1 MNQTFQ
7 ALFLSAASPS
17 PAPAPAETA
26 TRAGG
31 PGFGRGALAL
41 LLSAHPA
48 PALAVTALITA
59 LAVAA
64 GRDVF
69 GSCLVALAVLTG
81 QLSVGWSNDRIDLA
95 RDTAAHRRDKPL
107 VSGEV
112 QVRSVSV
119 AACAALVLCAPLSLA
134 NGAAAGGAHLI
145 GVAAAWSYNL
155 GVKRTRWS
163 WLPYAVAFGLL
174 PAFLTLALPGRP
186 WPALWVVAAG
196 ALLGVGAHFT
206 NVLPDIDADL
216 AAGVRGLPQRLGRHR
231 SRTVAALTLLAASAA
246 LVLGPP
252 GPPDAMG
259 WTGLAVTGALTV
271 VLCLPLGTSPDSRLP
286 FLATLGLAGADV
298 ALLVARGTA
307 LG

>member
-7 ALFLSAASPS
+7 ARSLSATPPS
-17 PAPAPAETA
+17 PAPVPAEA
-26 TRAGG
+26 AARAGA
-31 PGFGRGALAL
+31 PGLGRGALAL

-59 LAVAA
+59 LGAAA
-64 GRDVF
+64 GRDVL

-107 VSGEV
+107 VAGEV
-112 QVRSVSV
+112 GMRSVSV
-119 AACAALVLCAPLSLA
+119 AACAALLLCTPLSLA

-163 WLPYAVAFGLL
+163 WLPYALAFGLL
-174 PAFLTLALPGRP
+174 PAFLTLALPGHP
-186 WPALWVVAAG
+186 WPAAWVMAAG

-216 AAGVRGLPQRLGRHR
+216 AAGVRGLPQRLGRRR
-231 SRTVAALTLLAASAA
+231 SRTVAALALLAASAA

-252 GPPDAMG
+252 GPPDATG
-259 WTGLAVTGALTV
+259 WSGLAVTGALAV
-271 VLCLPLGTSPDSRLP
+271 VLCLPPGTSPDSRLP
-286 FLATLGLAGADV
+286 FLATLGLAATDI
-298 ALLVARGTA
+298 ALLVARGTS
-307 LG
+307 LV

>member
-1 MNQTFQ
+1 M
-7 ALFLSAASPS
+7 SAAPPS
-17 PAPAPAETA
+17 PTPVPAEA
-26 TRAGG
+26 AARAGV
-31 PGFGRGALAL
+31 PGLGRGALAL

-48 PALAVTALITA
+48 PALAVTALITT
-59 LAVAA
+59 LGVAV
-64 GRDVF
+64 GRDVL
-69 GSCLVALAVLTG
+69 GSCLVALAVLSG

-107 VSGEV
+107 VAGEV
-112 QVRSVSV
+112 QMRSVSV
-119 AACAALVLCAPLSLA
+119 AACAALVLCVPLSLA

-145 GVAAAWSYNL
+145 GMAAAWSYNL

-174 PAFLTLALPGRP
+174 PAFLTLALPGHP
-186 WPALWVVAAG
+186 WPAAWVMAAG

-206 NVLPDIDADL
+206 NVLPDIDTDL
-216 AAGVRGLPQRLGRHR
+216 AAGVRGLPQRLGRRR

-252 GPPDAMG
+252 GPPDATG
-259 WTGLAVTGALTV
+259 WSGLALTGALAV

-286 FLATLGLAGADV
+286 FLATLGLAGTDI
-298 ALLVARGTA
+298 ALLVARGTS
-307 LG
+307 LV

>member
-1 MNQTFQ
+1 MNQTFR
-7 ALFLSAASPS
+7 ALSLSAAPPS
-17 PAPAPAETA
+17 PTPVPAEA
-26 TRAGG
+26 AARAGV
-31 PGFGRGALAL
+31 PGLGRGALAL

-48 PALAVTALITA
+48 PALAVTALITT
-59 LAVAA
+59 LGVAV
-64 GRDVF
+64 GRDVL
-69 GSCLVALAVLTG
+69 GSCLVALAVLSG

-107 VSGEV
+107 VAGEV
-112 QVRSVSV
+112 QMRSVSV
-119 AACAALVLCAPLSLA
+119 AACAALVLCVPLSLA

-145 GVAAAWSYNL
+145 GMAAAWSYNL

-174 PAFLTLALPGRP
+174 PAFLTLALPGHP
-186 WPALWVVAAG
+186 WPAAWVMAAG

-206 NVLPDIDADL
+206 NVLPDIDTDL
-216 AAGVRGLPQRLGRHR
+216 AAGVRGLPQRLGRRR

-252 GPPDAMG
+252 GPPDATG
-259 WTGLAVTGALTV
+259 WSGLALTGALAV

-286 FLATLGLAGADV
+286 FLATLGLAGTDI
-298 ALLVARGTA
+298 ALLVARGTS
-307 LG
+307 LV

>member
-7 ALFLSAASPS
+7 ALFLSSVS
-17 PAPAPAETA
+17 PAPAPAPSEA
-26 TRAGG
+26 AARAGG
-31 PGFGRGALAL
+31 PGLGRGALAL

-107 VSGEV
+107 VAGEV
-112 QVRSVSV
+112 QVRSVSI

-145 GVAAAWSYNL
+145 GVAAGWSYNL

-163 WLPYAVAFGLL
+163 WLPYALAFGLL

-186 WPALWVVAAG
+186 WPAAWVVAAG
-196 ALLGVGAHFT
+196 ALLGVGAHFV

-231 SRTVAALTLLAASAA
+231 SRTVAALTLLAASAV

-259 WTGLAVTGALTV
+259 WTGLAVTGAPAV

>member
-1 MNQTFQ
+1 MNQTFR
-7 ALFLSAASPS
+7 ALSLSAAPPS
-17 PAPAPAETA
+17 AAPVRAEA
-26 TRAGG
+26 AARAGG
-31 PGFGRGALAL
+31 LGRGALAL

-59 LAVAA
+59 LGVAA
-64 GRDVF
+64 GRDVL

-81 QLSVGWSNDRIDLA
+81 QLSVGWSNDRIDFA

-107 VSGEV
+107 VAGEV
-112 QVRSVSV
+112 RMRSVSV

-163 WLPYAVAFGLL
+163 WLPYALAFGLL
-174 PAFLTLALPGRP
+174 PAFLTLALPGHP
-186 WPALWVVAAG
+186 WPAAWVMAAG

-206 NVLPDIDADL
+206 NVLPDIDTDL
-216 AAGVRGLPQRLGRHR
+216 AAGVRGLPQRLGRRR
-231 SRTVAALTLLAASAA
+231 SRAVAALALLAASAA

-252 GPPDAMG
+252 GPPDAAG
-259 WTGLAVTGALTV
+259 WSGLAVTGALAV
-271 VLCLPLGTSPDSRLP
+271 SLCLPPGTSPDSRLP
-286 FLATLGLAGADV
+286 FLATLGLAGTDI
-298 ALLVARGTA
+298 ALLVARGTS
-307 LG
+307 LV

>member
-1 MNQTFQ
+1 MNQTFR
-7 ALFLSAASPS
+7 SAVRVG
-17 PAPAPAETA
+17 AP
-26 TRAGG
+26 GL
-31 PGFGRGALAL
+31 GRGAAAL

-64 GRDVF
+64 GRDAF

-107 VSGEV
+107 VAGEV
-112 QVRSVSV
+112 HVRTV
-119 AACAALVLCAPLSLA
+119 AAAACVALVLCAPLSLA
-134 NGAAAGGAHLI
+134 NGAAAGAAHLI

-186 WPALWVVAAG
+186 WPAVWVVAAG

-216 AAGVRGLPQRLGRHR
+216 AAGVRGLPQRLGRRR
-231 SRTVAALTLLAASAA
+231 SRTVAALTLLAASGV

-259 WTGLAVTGALTV
+259 WTGLAVTGTLAV

-286 FLATLGLAGADV
+286 FLATLGLAGADI

>member
-1 MNQTFQ
+1 M
-7 ALFLSAASPS
+7 SAAPPS
-17 PAPAPAETA
+17 PTPVPAEA
-26 TRAGG
+26 AARAGV
-31 PGFGRGALAL
+31 PGLGRGALAL

-48 PALAVTALITA
+48 PALAVTALITT
-59 LAVAA
+59 LGVAV
-64 GRDVF
+64 GRGVL
-69 GSCLVALAVLTG
+69 GSCLVALAVLSG

-95 RDTAAHRRDKPL
+95 RDTEAHRRDKPL
-107 VSGEV
+107 VAGEV
-112 QVRSVSV
+112 QMRSVSV
-119 AACAALVLCAPLSLA
+119 AACAALVLCVPLSLA

-174 PAFLTLALPGRP
+174 PAFLTLALPGHP
-186 WPALWVVAAG
+186 WPAAWVMAAG

-206 NVLPDIDADL
+206 NVLPDIDTDL
-216 AAGVRGLPQRLGRHR
+216 AAGVRGLPQRLGRRR

-252 GPPDAMG
+252 GPPDATG
-259 WTGLAVTGALTV
+259 WSGLALTGALAV

-286 FLATLGLAGADV
+286 FLATLGLAGTDI
-298 ALLVARGTA
+298 ALLVARSTS
-307 LG
+307 LV

>member
-7 ALFLSAASPS
+7 ALSLSAAPPS
-17 PAPAPAETA
+17 PAPVPAEPA
-26 TRAGG
+26 ARAGG
-31 PGFGRGALAL
+31 LGRGALAL

-64 GRDVF
+64 GRDAF

-107 VSGEV
+107 VGGEV

-163 WLPYAVAFGLL
+163 WLPYALAFGLL
-174 PAFLTLALPGRP
+174 PAFLTLALPGHP
-186 WPALWVVAAG
+186 WPAAWVVAAG

-206 NVLPDIDADL
+206 NVLPDIEADL
-216 AAGVRGLPQRLGRHR
+216 AAGVRGLPQRLGRRR
-231 SRTVAALTLLAASAA
+231 SRTAAALTLLAASAV

-259 WTGLAVTGALTV
+259 WSGLTVTGALAV

-286 FLATLGLAGADV
+286 FLATLGLAGADI
-298 ALLVARGTA
+298 ALLVARGTS

>member
-7 ALFLSAASPS
+7 ALFLSAASPA
-17 PAPAPAETA
+17 PAPAPAEA
-26 TRAGG
+26 AARAGG
-31 PGFGRGALAL
+31 PGLGRGALAL

-64 GRDVF
+64 GRDAF

-107 VSGEV
+107 VAGEV

-145 GVAAAWSYNL
+145 GVAAGWSYNL

-163 WLPYAVAFGLL
+163 WLPYALAFGLL

-186 WPALWVVAAG
+186 WPAAWVVAAG
-196 ALLGVGAHFT
+196 ALLGVGAHFI

-216 AAGVRGLPQRLGRHR
+216 AAGVRGLPQRLGRRR
-231 SRTVAALTLLAASAA
+231 SRTVAALTLLAASAV

-259 WTGLAVTGALTV
+259 WIGLAVTGAPAV